1 MKQTY
6 ENGYPVLGEHQE
18 IGIAQ
23 FMPRTF
29 YGNALKMGITE
40 PNILDPIQQIEVMS
54 WMWSRGKQSAWTCYN
69 R

>member
-6 ENGYPVLGEHQE
+6 ADGYPVLGTHQE

-29 YGNALKMGITE
+29 YSNAKKMGLSN

-54 WMWSRGKQSAWTCYN
+54 WMFSHNQQSQWTCH
-69 R
+69 